1 MRPLTNNRVS
11 GKEVGRFFPSFFFF
25 FLLLVVCADS
35 ERIGLVACGQESY
48 ITLTRIHNVARRL
61 PVGAPVYP
69 RVVSPTVPPR
79 ARCTPDGVCNAPRLD
94 GGVTTVENDSITCCL
109 RLYTA
114 RVAPLEQVFLSS
126 RASLLIRPSH
136 FLPCFCCSAAS
147 HNPIA
152 HAIHTAETTGP
163 PQFSTKSVSV
173 CINPSRLLATIHA
186 TSRINAWSRK
196 WLEGFVNSS
205 GDRRRA
211 FCVS

>member
-1 MRPLTNNRVS
+1 MEAFSLL
-11 GKEVGRFFPSFFFF
+11 FFF

-48 ITLTRIHNVARRL
+48 ITLTRIHSVARRL

-163 PQFSTKSVSV
+163 PQFSTKSVSASV
-173 CINPSRLLATIHA
+173 YQSVPLTGHDPRNVTDKRLVSQMARRVREQQRRQASCLLCIVGEATRFGSA
-186 TSRINAWSRK
+186 A
-196 WLEGFVNSS
+196 V
-205 GDRRRA
+205 A
-211 FCVS
+211 